1 MQQTH
6 QGVVVIS
13 KGNLVL
19 EEVRERDNKKLVTN
33 VTTVID
39 AFPNILK
46 VLRYSKIQ
54 TQIVINRIIEIN
66 PTQMINCSI
75 TICQID
81 LLM

>member
-46 VLRYSKIQ
+46 VLRYFKIQ
-54 TQIVINRIIEIN
+54 TQLVINRIIEIN

-75 TICQID
+75 PICQID
-81 LLM
+81 L

>member
-19 EEVRERDNKKLVTN
+19 EEVRERVNKKLVTN

-54 TQIVINRIIEIN
+54 TQIIVINRIIEIN

-75 TICQID
+75 PICQID
-81 LLM
+81 L

>member
-6 QGVVVIS
+6 HGVVVIS

-46 VLRYSKIQ
+46 VLRYSKLQ

-75 TICQID
+75 PICQID
-81 LLM
+81 L

>member
-19 EEVRERDNKKLVTN
+19 EEVRERVNKKLVTN

-75 TICQID
+75 PICQID
-81 LLM
+81 L

>member
-46 VLRYSKIQ
+46 S
-54 TQIVINRIIEIN
+54 
-66 PTQMINCSI
+66 S
-75 TICQID
+75 
-81 LLM
+81 

>member
-19 EEVRERDNKKLVTN
+19 EEVRERVNKKLVTN

-46 VLRYSKIQ
+46 VLRYFKIQ
-54 TQIVINRIIEIN
+54 TQLVINRIIEIN

-75 TICQID
+75 PICQID
-81 LLM
+81 L

>member
-1 MQQTH
+1 MH
-6 QGVVVIS
+6 QGAVVIS

-19 EEVRERDNKKLVTN
+19 EEVRERVNKKLVT
-33 VTTVID
+33 TQLFIID

-54 TQIVINRIIEIN
+54 TQIVIIRIIEIN

-75 TICQID
+75 LICQID
-81 LLM
+81 L

>member
-54 TQIVINRIIEIN
+54 TQIVINWIIEIN

-75 TICQID
+75 PICQID
-81 LLM
+81 L